1 MQRFHAYQA
10 MYYYKTGKKVITY
23 VVYSGGIKKTKG
35 ELDCGLYTYRVKPIY
50 MQNKDAD
57 EILDR
62 LKNKMIAREPF
73 EKEDYA
79 ELSLTPLMS
88 GDRTR
93 KDKIKDAILLTRYGT
108 SEDSDKALAMLYTLA
123 DKFLTG
129 KELEEI
135 KEAVAMTK
143 LGQMLFDDGY
153 KHGELK
159 GKIIGALLSGKTP
172 EEVAEML
179 KISLQEVL
187 KVQEEENSKSIKEA

>member
-1 MQRFHAYQA
+1 
-10 MYYYKTGKKVITY
+10 
-23 VVYSGGIKKTKG
+23 
-35 ELDCGLYTYRVKPIY
+35 
-50 MQNKDAD
+50 
-57 EILDR
+57 
-62 LKNKMIAREPF
+62 
-73 EKEDYA
+73 
-79 ELSLTPLMS
+79 
-88 GDRTR
+88 
-93 KDKIKDAILLTRYGT
+93 
-108 SEDSDKALAMLYTLA
+108 MLYTLA

-187 KVQEEENSKSIKEA
+187 KVQEEENSKSIKDA

>member
-1 MQRFHAYQA
+1 
-10 MYYYKTGKKVITY
+10 
-23 VVYSGGIKKTKG
+23 
-35 ELDCGLYTYRVKPIY
+35 

-57 EILDR
+57 EILNKLR
-62 LKNKMIAREPF
+62 NKMIAGEPF

-88 GDRTR
+88 GKRTR

-153 KHGELK
+153 KRGELK

-179 KISLQEVL
+179 KISVQEVL
-187 KVQEEENSKSIKEA
+187 KVQEEENSKNIQEA